1 MNTLDIMVLSF
12 AALAAVGGYR
22 LGLVARVTSWI
33 GMVVGATLGAR
44 LLEPMLRNLD
54 TASQSQQL
62 LITSGMLLGA
72 AFLGQAVGL
81 VVGRKLHIALPLGG
95 ARQLDRLAGGGAGA
109 LGIFLT
115 LWLLLPVMGDVRGW
129 PAVQSRTSVV
139 AEWIDRHAPDP
150 PDTVAT
156 LRRFIGEGQFP
167 RVFDAL
173 RPAPDLGP
181 PPAAS
186 GISQAVLDQVV
197 LSTLKIEGVA
207 CRRIQEGSGFVVGPD
222 LVATNAHVVAGE
234 SDTVV
239 ERSDGSEVDATVVAF
254 DPARDLAILSAPGLD
269 RPVLPRTPAK
279 EGDTGAVFGHPG
291 GGPLRVAPYSVGR
304 EITATGT
311 DIYDRSRTERAVLV
325 LSSELRPG
333 DSGAA
338 MINGNGAVVGVAF
351 AIAPDKAGV
360 AYALALSEL
369 DAILANDLSGSVDT
383 GPCLQ

>member
-1 MNTLDIMVLSF
+1 
-12 AALAAVGGYR
+12 
-22 LGLVARVTSWI
+22 
-33 GMVVGATLGAR
+33 
-44 LLEPMLRNLD
+44 
-54 TASQSQQL
+54 
-62 LITSGMLLGA
+62 
-72 AFLGQAVGL
+72 
-81 VVGRKLHIALPLGG
+81 
-95 ARQLDRLAGGGAGA
+95 
-109 LGIFLT
+109 
-115 LWLLLPVMGDVRGW
+115 MGDVRGW
-129 PAVQSRTSVV
+129 AAVQSRTSTI

-173 RPAPDLGP
+173 QPAPDLGP

-186 GISQAVLDQVV
+186 GLSQAVLDQAV
-197 LSTLKIEGVA
+197 LSTVKIEGVA
-207 CRRIQEGSGFVVGPD
+207 CRRIQEGSGFVVGDD

-254 DPARDLAILSAPGLD
+254 DPARDLAILHAPGLD
-269 RPVLPRTPAK
+269 RPVLPRTTAG

-311 DIYDRSRTERAVLV
+311 DIYDRSRTEREVLI

-338 MINGNGAVVGVAF
+338 LINGDGAVVGVAF

-369 DAILANDLSGSVDT
+369 DAILATNLSDSVDT